1 MWQQI
6 RLQLAGGAPMPTFFC
21 PSSLPRAP
29 LSDQQA
35 RAQHS
40 RCVEEEQNSSTSHC
54 TTQGKFTN
62 PPEGWREAH
71 APHPSQEGDE
81 QVRRLFA
88 TASPYPLKLAQQ
100 AGDVE
105 LVSAQQ
111 QRLMAVA
118 VRTMALPLG
127 RGALA
132 LGGTLSRVATATRH
146 IHVLLSRDC
155 CMAVAVCTMAL
166 PLGHGLLL

>member
-1 MWQQI
+1 M
-6 RLQLAGGAPMPTFFC
+6 
-21 PSSLPRAP
+21 
-29 LSDQQA
+29 
-35 RAQHS
+35 
-40 RCVEEEQNSSTSHC
+40 
-54 TTQGKFTN
+54 
-62 PPEGWREAH
+62 
-71 APHPSQEGDE
+71 

-132 LGGTLSRVATATRH
+132 LGGQLHWGLDACLS
-146 IHVLLSRDC
+146 
-155 CMAVAVCTMAL
+155 
-166 PLGHGLLL
+166 G